1 MALEVEI
8 RKQAGSFYLQTAFT
22 CEKEFLG
29 ILGASGSGKSMTLKC
44 IAGIER
50 PDRGRIVLDGRV
62 LFDSEQ
68 KINLPP
74 RQRRVGYLFQNY
86 ALFPDMTA
94 RQNILCGLHA
104 ERDRKKRERRA
115 DEMMELLQ
123 IRDIADL
130 RPGQLSGGQAQRT
143 ALGRILVNEPELLM
157 LDEPFAALDTHL
169 RLKLQMELKSLL
181 SGYDRGIIMVTHD
194 RDEAFRM
201 CDRIGVIDQG
211 QMLAMKETRELFADP
226 GSRAVAAI
234 TGCKNIVRARKT
246 GKREV
251 FIPDWNVYLTTGKE
265 VRDDLQ
271 AVGIRAHSFRP
282 ADRPSGTGQTGPS
295 SRWAGFPRPLG
306 PIQGKPAHCPTSSAL
321 RAPSPQGE
329 GYGPVS
335 PVHAGPRPGEE
346 MNFYPVR
353 IVREMEE
360 PFEWVSEFVY
370 EGQVSGTPAI
380 WWRYAKELRLSEPPE
395 SLGVSPEEVLLLY

>member
-1 MALEVEI
+1 MALEVNIE
-8 RKQAGSFYLQTAFT
+8 KQAGSFHLQTAFT

-44 IAGIER
+44 IAGIEK
-50 PDRGRIVLDGRV
+50 PDCGRIVLDGRV
-62 LFDSEQ
+62 LFDSDK

-104 ERDRKKRERRA
+104 EKDRQKREQRA
-115 DEMMELLQ
+115 DAMMELLQ
-123 IRDIADL
+123 IRDVANL
-130 RPGQLSGGQAQRT
+130 RPGQLSGGQAQRV

-169 RLKLQMELKSLL
+169 RLKLQVELKNLL

-201 CDRIGVIDQG
+201 CDRIGVIDEG

-226 GSRAVAAI
+226 GSRAVASI
-234 TGCKNIVRARKT
+234 TGCKNIAYARKT
-246 GKREV
+246 GKHEV
-251 FIPDWNVYLTTGKE
+251 FVPEWNIYLKTGKD
-265 VRDDLQ
+265 VRDDLK

-282 ADRPSGTGQTGPS
+282 
-295 SRWAGFPRPLG
+295 
-306 PIQGKPAHCPTSSAL
+306 
-321 RAPSPQGE
+321 
-329 GYGPVS
+329 
-335 PVHAGPRPGEE
+335 GEE
-346 MNFYPVR
+346 ENRFPIT

-370 EGQVSGTPAI
+370 KEQASASAAV
-380 WWRYAKELRLSEPPE
+380 WWRYSKAFRLPEPPDA
-395 SLGVSPEEVLLLY
+395 LGVVPDEVLLLY